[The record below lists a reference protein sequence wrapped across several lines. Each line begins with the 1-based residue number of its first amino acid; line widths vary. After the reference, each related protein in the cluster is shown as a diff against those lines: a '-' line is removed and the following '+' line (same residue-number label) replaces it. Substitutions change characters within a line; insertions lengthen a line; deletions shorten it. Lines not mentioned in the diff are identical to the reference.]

1 MAEVKRFYQFNS
13 IAELNAAK
21 ASMPYPSI
29 ARIHDNNDLYV
40 FYRHDASTKPDT
52 MYTVS
57 TSRFILGYSCL
68 GGKST
73 LGSAVHSSQATVPSI
88 I

>member
-1 MAEVKRFYQFNS
+1 MAVTHRFFVFNS

-21 ASMPYPSI
+21 PTLPYPSV

-40 FYRHDASTKPDT
+40 FYRHDSASKPDT

-57 TSRFILGYSCL
+57 TSRFMLGYSCL
-68 GGKST
+68 GGKAQ
-73 LGSAVHSSQATVPSI
+73 LGTAVHATQADVPTI